1 MSKEHESEKE
11 KARHCLLKIISALTY
26 LARQGL
32 AMRKGNAEFDSNFY
46 QLLKA
51 WAEDDPILTKW
62 LEKKRENFTSHEIQK
77 EMLMLMAGFF
87 I

>member
-1 MSKEHESEKE
+1 M
-11 KARHCLLKIISALTY
+11 LKIISALTY

-51 WAEDDPILTKW
+51 WAKDDPMLTKW
-62 LEKKRENFTSHEIQK
+62 LEKKRENFISHEIQN
-77 EMLMLMAGFF
+77 EILMLMAHHITLCEAAFF
-87 I
+87 SEG